1 MIGNNKISSFDVYKI
16 KIIFFRFSSR
26 KSVANS
32 DESNCETDK
41 PDGILDIGLQLEN
54 LTMTTNRA
62 TQGLNATIFSSHILS
77 IVFIC
82 YHIVSSL
89 GLNNAIS
96 GKLKFLQI
104 IGGCFAAAMY
114 LVRFYSLMNAGQQ
127 LSIKVKQSRRAFE
140 NNIILKEFNG
150 TNDESKQK
158 SFILQRRLETYQYLS
173 PISPY
178 GVFGLNNK
186 TFCATLATIISY
198 VVILIKLR
206 GVESPKSATS
216 LQSTNETMSS

>member
-1 MIGNNKISSFDVYKI
+1 M
-16 KIIFFRFSSR
+16 
-26 KSVANS
+26 NS
-32 DESNCETDK
+32 
-41 PDGILDIGLQLEN
+41 
-54 LTMTTNRA
+54 
-62 TQGLNATIFSSHILS
+62 
-77 IVFIC
+77 
-82 YHIVSSL
+82 
-89 GLNNAIS
+89 
-96 GKLKFLQI
+96 
-104 IGGCFAAAMY
+104 
-114 LVRFYSLMNAGQQ
+114 GQQ
-127 LSIKVKQSRRAFE
+127 LSFKVKQSRRAFE
-140 NNIILKEFNG
+140 NNIMLKEFNG

>member
-1 MIGNNKISSFDVYKI
+1 
-16 KIIFFRFSSR
+16 
-26 KSVANS
+26 
-32 DESNCETDK
+32 
-41 PDGILDIGLQLEN
+41 
-54 LTMTTNRA
+54 MTTNRA
-62 TQGLNATIFSSHILS
+62 TQGLISTIFSSLILS

-114 LVRFYSLMNAGQQ
+114 LVRFYSLMNSGQK

-150 TNDESKQK
+150 NNDESKQK
-158 SFILQRRLETYQYLS
+158 SFVLQRRLETYQYLS